1 MQELP
6 IGEVVRNR
14 RKELRL
20 TQEMVCSG
28 ICEPMTLSRIENGK
42 QSPSY
47 NRVKAIL
54 QRLALPEDRYVALL
68 KEDELRLEALKKEVD
83 ARTILVENCSAPDRS
98 KRREEALRTL
108 RELEDFAGEDQLTR
122 QFILGQKVSLGKA
135 DVPYSLDEK
144 LDLLTEAIRIT
155 CPRFNLEDINDF
167 LYSRTEMG
175 LIVRIAN
182 AYALAGERWKAM
194 NLYSQLLRYTRK
206 HGWNQPRYAEQLV
219 MILTNYARE
228 LNLDKRYGDSIE
240 LARLGWSIAIKYK
253 VGSCLGTLPSVQ
265 ANSYGCLGE
274 KEKAKDFYLQA
285 FYLYKAFGDLSGLF
299 HLKNDALATLGME
312 LN

>member
-6 IGEVVRNR
+6 IGEVIRNR

-98 KRREEALRTL
+98 KRGRR
-108 RELEDFAGEDQLTR
+108 RCVPC
-122 QFILGQKVSLGKA
+122 VS
-135 DVPYSLDEK
+135 
-144 LDLLTEAIRIT
+144 
-155 CPRFNLEDINDF
+155 
-167 LYSRTEMG
+167 
-175 LIVRIAN
+175 
-182 AYALAGERWKAM
+182 W
-194 NLYSQLLRYTRK
+194 
-206 HGWNQPRYAEQLV
+206 
-219 MILTNYARE
+219 
-228 LNLDKRYGDSIE
+228 
-240 LARLGWSIAIKYK
+240 
-253 VGSCLGTLPSVQ
+253 GTLP
-265 ANSYGCLGE
+265 E
-274 KEKAKDFYLQA
+274 KI
-285 FYLYKAFGDLSGLF
+285 
-299 HLKNDALATLGME
+299 N
-312 LN
+312 